1 MKKRLMAILFIA
13 LAAAGIFAI
22 GKSGMPVKEK
32 EQSEDSSLFSNHNKD
47 SIYLWYTDDALT
59 TYLSSAA
66 VAYNETH
73 DARIV
78 PVLESGLDYVETIN
92 RNSVESNVPDL
103 YVISNDALEK
113 AYLAGLAVPVEP
125 TVNMEE
131 TFIGKGL
138 AAATYKD
145 KLLGYPFY
153 FETSSLLY
161 NKTYLRDLA
170 VAQLTQ
176 EQEEA
181 AAQEMQENVDSAS
194 GDTTQSSSD
203 SASGDTTQSSSDTG
217 SADATQSSSDTGSA
231 DATQSSV
238 GAGDAQKAAES
249 ERSDTA
255 SDRSDSQTT
264 EEAVEEESP
273 FTEEQIEA
281 KIAEYLPKTI
291 EDIQTFGDMYDA
303 PEQVESVFKWDV
315 TDIFYNYFFIGN
327 AINMGGENG
336 WDTEQVDIYNLNA
349 IQSMTA
355 YQNLNNFFSIDTSAI
370 SYESTLNDFMQG
382 KVVFTVA
389 TSDAVAALE
398 QAKQDGTFVYEYGFV
413 TTPSFKEEEPSSSL
427 SVTNCVAINGYS
439 TNQEVANDFARYLT
453 CEYNEILYDR
463 SGKVSAQKDMEY
475 PYDALQVFAREYE
488 TSVPIPKMLET
499 GNYWLKLEA
508 LFAEIWNGADANEEL
523 KTLSEQIKYQITG
536 EQIEETYIEDTAGDG
551 EEDEVEYLDE
561 DYYRQQALDNQSE

>member
-1 MKKRLMAILFIA
+1 MKKRLMAILIIA

-92 RNSVESNVPDL
+92 QNSIESNMPDL

-181 AAQEMQENVDSAS
+181 AAQEAQENADSES
-194 GDTTQSSSD
+194 GDAAQSSLD
-203 SASGDTTQSSSDTG
+203 TGSADAAQSSSDTG
-217 SADATQSSSDTGSA
+217 S
-231 DATQSSV
+231 
-238 GAGDAQKAAES
+238 
-249 ERSDTA
+249 SDTA
-255 SDRSDSQTT
+255 TDSSDSQTT
-264 EEAVEEESP
+264 EADEEESP

-281 KIAEYLPKTI
+281 KIQEYLPKTI

-327 AINMGGENG
+327 AINMGGASG

-370 SYESTLNDFMQG
+370 SYESTLNDFMEG

-389 TSDAVAALE
+389 TSDAVATLE
-398 QAKQDGTFVYEYGFV
+398 QAKQDGTFAYEYGFV
-413 TTPSFKEEEPSSSL
+413 TTPSFKEEELSSSL

-439 TNQEVANDFARYLT
+439 TNQEAANDFARYLT

-475 PYDALQVFAREYE
+475 PYEALQVFAKEYE

-536 EQIEETYIEDTAGDG
+536 EQIEETYIEDTTEDS

>member
-181 AAQEMQENVDSAS
+181 AAQEVQENADSAS

-203 SASGDTTQSSSDTG
+203 
-217 SADATQSSSDTGSA
+217 ATQSSA
-231 DATQSSV
+231 
-238 GAGDAQKAAES
+238 GAGDTQKAAES
-249 ERSDTA
+249 ESSDTA

-281 KIAEYLPKTI
+281 KIQEYLPKTI
-291 EDIQTFGDMYDA
+291 GDIQTFGDMYDA

-355 YQNLNNFFSIDTSAI
+355 YQNLNNFFSIDTSEI

-389 TSDAVAALE
+389 TSDAVATLE
-398 QAKQDGTFVYEYGFV
+398 QAKQDGTFAYEYGFV

-536 EQIEETYIEDTAGDG
+536 EQIEETYIEDTAGDS

>member
-176 EQEEA
+176 EKEEA
-181 AAQEMQENVDSAS
+181 AAQEQQENADSAS

-203 SASGDTTQSSSDTG
+203 
-217 SADATQSSSDTGSA
+217 ATQSSA
-231 DATQSSV
+231 
-238 GAGDAQKAAES
+238 GAGDTQKAAES
-249 ERSDTA
+249 ESSDTA

-281 KIAEYLPKTI
+281 KIQEYLPKTI
-291 EDIQTFGDMYDA
+291 GDIQTFGDMYDA

-355 YQNLNNFFSIDTSAI
+355 YQNLNNFFSIDTSEI

-389 TSDAVAALE
+389 TSDAVATLE
-398 QAKQDGTFVYEYGFV
+398 QAKQDGTFAYEYGFV

-536 EQIEETYIEDTAGDG
+536 EQIEETYIEDTAEDS

>member
-1 MKKRLMAILFIA
+1 MKKRLMAILLIA
-13 LAAAGIFAI
+13 LAATGIFAI

-32 EQSEDSSLFSNHNKD
+32 EEQEETSLFSGNNKD

-59 TYLSSAA
+59 TYLTSAA

-92 RNSVESNVPDL
+92 QSALETNVPDL

-113 AYLAGLAVPVEP
+113 AYLAGLAVPIEP

-145 KLLGYPFY
+145 KILGYPFY

-170 VAQLTQ
+170 VAQLSQ

-181 AAQEMQENVDSAS
+181 ASEEAQENADSGNTDGTQAASETGS
-194 GDTTQSSSD
+194 GDTAQSSSETG
-203 SASGDTTQSSSDTG
+203 SADVAQSSSDTG
-217 SADATQSSSDTGSA
+217 S
-231 DATQSSV
+231 
-238 GAGDAQKAAES
+238 
-249 ERSDTA
+249 SDTA
-255 SDRSDSQTT
+255 ADSSDSQTT
-264 EEAVEEESP
+264 EADEGESP

-281 KIAEYLPKTI
+281 KIQEYLPKTI

-315 TDIFYNYFFIGN
+315 TDIFYNYFFIGS
-327 AINMGGENG
+327 AINMGGESG
-336 WDTEQVDIYNLNA
+336 WDTDQVDIYNLNA

-370 SYESTLNDFMQG
+370 SYESTLNDFMEG

-389 TSDAVAALE
+389 TSDAVATLE
-398 QAKQDGTFVYEYGFV
+398 QAKQDGTFAYEYGFV

-453 CEYNEILYDR
+453 CEYNDILYDR
-463 SGKVSAQKDMEY
+463 SGKVSAQKNMEY
-475 PYDALQVFAREYE
+475 PYEALQVFAKEYE

-499 GNYWLKLEA
+499 SNYWLKLEA

-536 EQIEETYIEDTAGDG
+536 EQIEETYIEDTTEDS

-561 DYYRQQALDNQSE
+561 DYYRQQAIDNQSE

>member
-1 MKKRLMAILFIA
+1 
-13 LAAAGIFAI
+13 
-22 GKSGMPVKEK
+22 
-32 EQSEDSSLFSNHNKD
+32 
-47 SIYLWYTDDALT
+47 
-59 TYLSSAA
+59 
-66 VAYNETH
+66 
-73 DARIV
+73 
-78 PVLESGLDYVETIN
+78 
-92 RNSVESNVPDL
+92 
-103 YVISNDALEK
+103 
-113 AYLAGLAVPVEP
+113 
-125 TVNMEE
+125 MEE

-170 VAQLTQ
+170 IAQLTQ

-181 AAQEMQENVDSAS
+181 TAQEQQENADSGSADGTQEVSETGS
-194 GDTTQSSSD
+194 GDAAQSSSKTGN
-203 SASGDTTQSSSDTG
+203 ADTAQSSSDTG
-217 SADATQSSSDTGSA
+217 S
-231 DATQSSV
+231 
-238 GAGDAQKAAES
+238 
-249 ERSDTA
+249 SDTA
-255 SDRSDSQTT
+255 TDSSDSQTT
-264 EEAVEEESP
+264 EAVEEESS

-281 KIAEYLPKTI
+281 KIEEYLPKTI

-327 AINMGGENG
+327 AINMGGESG

-370 SYESTLNDFMQG
+370 SYESTLNDFMEG

-389 TSDAVAALE
+389 TSDAVATLE
-398 QAKQDGTFVYEYGFV
+398 QAKQDGTFAYEYGFV
-413 TTPSFKEEEPSSSL
+413 TTPSFKAEEPSSSL

-453 CEYNEILYDR
+453 CEYNDILYDR

-475 PYDALQVFAREYE
+475 PYEALQVFAKEYE

-536 EQIEETYIEDTAGDG
+536 EQIEETYIEDTTEDS

-561 DYYRQQALDNQSE
+561 DYYRQQAIDNQSE

>member
-1 MKKRLMAILFIA
+1 MKKRLMAILLIA

-32 EQSEDSSLFSNHNKD
+32 EQQEEASLFDGNNKD

-92 RNSVESNVPDL
+92 RNSIESNMPDL

-181 AAQEMQENVDSAS
+181 AAQEAQENADSGS
-194 GDTTQSSSD
+194 GD
-203 SASGDTTQSSSDTG
+203 AAQSSSDTG
-217 SADATQSSSDTGSA
+217 SADAAQSSSDTGGA
-231 DATQSSV
+231 DAAQSSSNT
-238 GAGDAQKAAES
+238 GS
-249 ERSDTA
+249 SDTA
-255 SDRSDSQTT
+255 TDSSDSQTT
-264 EEAVEEESP
+264 EADEEESP

-281 KIAEYLPKTI
+281 KIQEYLPKTI

-327 AINMGGENG
+327 AINMGGASG

-370 SYESTLNDFMQG
+370 SYESTLNDFMEG

-389 TSDAVAALE
+389 TSDAVATLE
-398 QAKQDGTFVYEYGFV
+398 QAKQDGTFAYEYGFV

-439 TNQEVANDFARYLT
+439 TNQEAANDFARYLT

-475 PYDALQVFAREYE
+475 PYEALQVFAKEYE

-536 EQIEETYIEDTAGDG
+536 EQIEETYIEDTTEDS

>member
-1 MKKRLMAILFIA
+1 MKKRLMAILLIA

-170 VAQLTQ
+170 VAQLLQ

-203 SASGDTTQSSSDTG
+203 TG
-217 SADATQSSSDTGSA
+217 SADAAQSSA
-231 DATQSSV
+231 
-238 GAGDAQKAAES
+238 GAGDTQKAAES
-249 ERSDTA
+249 ESSDTA

-281 KIAEYLPKTI
+281 KIQEYLPKTI
-291 EDIQTFGDMYDA
+291 GDIQTFGDMYDA

-336 WDTEQVDIYNLNA
+336 WDTEHVDIYNLNA

-355 YQNLNNFFSIDTSAI
+355 YQNLNNFFSIDTSEI
-370 SYESTLNDFMQG
+370 SYESTLNDFMEG

-398 QAKQDGTFVYEYGFV
+398 QAKQDGTFAYEYGFV

>member
-1 MKKRLMAILFIA
+1 MKKRLMAILLIA
-13 LAAAGIFAI
+13 LAAAGVFAI

-32 EQSEDSSLFSNHNKD
+32 EQSEESSLFSDHNKD

-92 RNSVESNVPDL
+92 QSALESNVPDL

-113 AYLAGLAVPVEP
+113 AYLAGLAVPIEP
-125 TVNMEE
+125 TINMEE

-145 KLLGYPFY
+145 KLLGYPFC

-161 NKTYLRDLA
+161 NKTYLRELA
-170 VAQLTQ
+170 IAQLSQ

-181 AAQEMQENVDSAS
+181 AAQEAQENADSAS
-194 GDTTQSSSD
+194 ADETQNSSD
-203 SASGDTTQSSSDTG
+203 AGSTDAASET
-217 SADATQSSSDTGSA
+217 
-231 DATQSSV
+231 
-238 GAGDAQKAAES
+238 
-249 ERSDTA
+249 
-255 SDRSDSQTT
+255 SQ
-264 EEAVEEESP
+264 EEDEEESP

-281 KIAEYLPKTI
+281 KIQEYLPKTI

-370 SYESTLNDFMQG
+370 SYESTLNDFMEG

-389 TSDAVAALE
+389 TSDAVATLE
-398 QAKQDGTFVYEYGFV
+398 QAKQDGIFAYEYGFV
-413 TTPSFKEEEPSSSL
+413 TTPSFKEEEESSSL

-439 TNQEVANDFARYLT
+439 TNQEVANDFARFLT
-453 CEYNEILYDR
+453 CEYNTILYDR

-475 PYDALQVFAREYE
+475 PYEALQVFAKEYE

-499 GNYWLKLEA
+499 SNYWLKLEA

-536 EQIEETYIEDTAGDG
+536 EQIEETYIEDTTEDS

-561 DYYRQQALDNQSE
+561 DYYRQQAIDNQSE

>member
-1 MKKRLMAILFIA
+1 MKKRLMAILLIA

-32 EQSEDSSLFSNHNKD
+32 EQQGESSLFDGNNKD

-92 RNSVESNVPDL
+92 RNSIESNVPDL

-113 AYLAGLAVPVEP
+113 AYLAGLAVPVES

-138 AAATYKD
+138 AAVTYKD

-181 AAQEMQENVDSAS
+181 AAQEAQENADS
-194 GDTTQSSSD
+194 G
-203 SASGDTTQSSSDTG
+203 SADAAQSSSDTG
-217 SADATQSSSDTGSA
+217 S
-231 DATQSSV
+231 
-238 GAGDAQKAAES
+238 
-249 ERSDTA
+249 SDTA
-255 SDRSDSQTT
+255 TDSSDSQTT
-264 EEAVEEESP
+264 EADEEESP

-281 KIAEYLPKTI
+281 KIQEYLPKTI

-327 AINMGGENG
+327 AINMGGASG

-370 SYESTLNDFMQG
+370 SYESTLNDFMEG

-389 TSDAVAALE
+389 TSDAVATLE
-398 QAKQDGTFVYEYGFV
+398 QAKQDGTFAYEYGFV
-413 TTPSFKEEEPSSSL
+413 TTPSFKEEELSSSL

-439 TNQEVANDFARYLT
+439 TNQEAANDFARYLT

-475 PYDALQVFAREYE
+475 PYEALQVFAKEYE

-536 EQIEETYIEDTAGDG
+536 EQIEETYIEDTTEDS

>member
-1 MKKRLMAILFIA
+1 MKKRLMAILLIA

-32 EQSEDSSLFSNHNKD
+32 EQQEEASLFDGNNKD

-92 RNSVESNVPDL
+92 RNSIESNMPDL

-181 AAQEMQENVDSAS
+181 AAQEAQENADSES
-194 GDTTQSSSD
+194 GDAAQSSL
-203 SASGDTTQSSSDTG
+203 DTG
-217 SADATQSSSDTGSA
+217 SADAAQSSSDIGS
-231 DATQSSV
+231 
-238 GAGDAQKAAES
+238 
-249 ERSDTA
+249 SDTA
-255 SDRSDSQTT
+255 TDSSDSQTT
-264 EEAVEEESP
+264 EADEEESP

-281 KIAEYLPKTI
+281 KIQEYLPKTI

-327 AINMGGENG
+327 AINMGGESG

-370 SYESTLNDFMQG
+370 SYESTLNDFMEG

-389 TSDAVAALE
+389 TSDAVATLE
-398 QAKQDGTFVYEYGFV
+398 QAKQDGTFAYEYGFV

-439 TNQEVANDFARYLT
+439 TNQEAANDFARYLT

-475 PYDALQVFAREYE
+475 PYEALQVFAKEYE

-536 EQIEETYIEDTAGDG
+536 EQIEETYIEDTTEDS

>member
-1 MKKRLMAILFIA
+1 M
-13 LAAAGIFAI
+13 
-22 GKSGMPVKEK
+22 
-32 EQSEDSSLFSNHNKD
+32 
-47 SIYLWYTDDALT
+47 
-59 TYLSSAA
+59 
-66 VAYNETH
+66 
-73 DARIV
+73 
-78 PVLESGLDYVETIN
+78 
-92 RNSVESNVPDL
+92 PDL

-181 AAQEMQENVDSAS
+181 AAQEMQENV
-194 GDTTQSSSD
+194 D

-536 EQIEETYIEDTAGDG
+536 EQIEETYIEDTAEDS

>member
-32 EQSEDSSLFSNHNKD
+32 EQSEESSLFSNHNKD

-170 VAQLTQ
+170 VAQLLQ

-181 AAQEMQENVDSAS
+181 AAQEVQENADSA
-194 GDTTQSSSD
+194 
-203 SASGDTTQSSSDTG
+203 
-217 SADATQSSSDTGSA
+217 SADATQNSSDAGDTAQSSSDTGSA

-238 GAGDAQKAAES
+238 GAGDAQKAAEFES
-249 ERSDTA
+249 SDTA

-349 IQSMTA
+349 IRSMTA
-355 YQNLNNFFSIDTSAI
+355 YQNLNNFFSIDTSEI

-398 QAKQDGTFVYEYGFV
+398 QAKQDGTFAYEYGFV

-536 EQIEETYIEDTAGDG
+536 EQIEETYIKDTAEDS

-561 DYYRQQALDNQSE
+561 DYYRQQALDTQSE

>member
-1 MKKRLMAILFIA
+1 MIIAAVKVGNDTGWLSVEMEFIYMKKRLMAILLIA
-13 LAAAGIFAI
+13 LAAAGILAI

-125 TVNMEE
+125 TINMEE

-181 AAQEMQENVDSAS
+181 AAQEVQENA
-194 GDTTQSSSD
+194 D

-217 SADATQSSSDTGSA
+217 SADAAQSSA
-231 DATQSSV
+231 
-238 GAGDAQKAAES
+238 GAGDTQKAAES
-249 ERSDTA
+249 ESSDTA

-281 KIAEYLPKTI
+281 KIQEYLPKTI
-291 EDIQTFGDMYDA
+291 GDIQTFGDMYDA

-355 YQNLNNFFSIDTSAI
+355 YQNLNNFFSIDTSEI
-370 SYESTLNDFMQG
+370 SYESTLNDFMEG

-389 TSDAVAALE
+389 TSDAVATLE
-398 QAKQDGTFVYEYGFV
+398 QAQQDGIFAYEYGFV
-413 TTPSFKEEEPSSSL
+413 TTPSFKEEEPPSSL

-536 EQIEETYIEDTAGDG
+536 EQIEETYIEDTAEDS

>member
-32 EQSEDSSLFSNHNKD
+32 EQSEESSLFSNHNKD

-170 VAQLTQ
+170 VAQLLQ

-203 SASGDTTQSSSDTG
+203 TG
-217 SADATQSSSDTGSA
+217 SADATQSR
-231 DATQSSV
+231 V
-238 GAGDAQKAAES
+238 GVGDAQKAAES
-249 ERSDTA
+249 ESSDTA

-273 FTEEQIEA
+273 FTEEQIEV

-398 QAKQDGTFVYEYGFV
+398 QAKQDGTFAYEYGFV

-536 EQIEETYIEDTAGDG
+536 EQIEETYIEDTAEDG

>member
-1 MKKRLMAILFIA
+1 MKKRLMAILLIA

-32 EQSEDSSLFSNHNKD
+32 DQQEEASLFSGNNKD

-92 RNSVESNVPDL
+92 RNSIESNVPDL

-113 AYLAGLAVPVEP
+113 AYLAGLAAPIEP

-170 VAQLTQ
+170 IAQLTQ

-181 AAQEMQENVDSAS
+181 AAEEAQENADSA
-194 GDTTQSSSD
+194 
-203 SASGDTTQSSSDTG
+203 
-217 SADATQSSSDTGSA
+217 SADATQSSSDTGST
-231 DATQSSV
+231 DAAQSS
-238 GAGDAQKAAES
+238 
-249 ERSDTA
+249 SDTGNTNTATADGSTDAA
-255 SDRSDSQTT
+255 SETSQ
-264 EEAVEEESP
+264 EEAGEEESL

-281 KIAEYLPKTI
+281 KIAEYLPNTI

-327 AINMGGENG
+327 AINMGGESG

-370 SYESTLNDFMQG
+370 SYESTLNDFMEG

-389 TSDAVAALE
+389 TSDAVATLE
-398 QAKQDGTFVYEYGFV
+398 QAKQDGTFAYEYGFV

-439 TNQEVANDFARYLT
+439 TNQEVANDFARFLT

-475 PYDALQVFAREYE
+475 PYEALQVFAKEYE

-508 LFAEIWNGADANEEL
+508 LFAEIWNGADANKEL

-536 EQIEETYIEDTAGDG
+536 EQIEETYIEDTTEDS

-561 DYYRQQALDNQSE
+561 DYYRQQAIDNQSE